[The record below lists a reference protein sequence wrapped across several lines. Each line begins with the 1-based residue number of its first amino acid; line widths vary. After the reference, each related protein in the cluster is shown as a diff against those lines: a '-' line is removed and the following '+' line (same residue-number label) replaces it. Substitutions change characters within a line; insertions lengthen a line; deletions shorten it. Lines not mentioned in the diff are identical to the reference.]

1 MSTKKGI
8 VYVTLMALIL
18 VLLALGVSLFWCK
31 LYESKLENSCHNSVN
46 SALNSFTAY
55 DISKDESLYIRGVAE
70 FRTYMQTYFYLIAGE
85 SVSGYL
91 QCESLYV
98 DMISNPERLKT
109 HIPELVD
116 ALSYLAEDNQDPNG
130 FALIN
135 SLVEQLKTD

>member
-1 MSTKKGI
+1 
-8 VYVTLMALIL
+8 
-18 VLLALGVSLFWCK
+18 
-31 LYESKLENSCHNSVN
+31 
-46 SALNSFTAY
+46 
-55 DISKDESLYIRGVAE
+55 
-70 FRTYMQTYFYLIAGE
+70 MQTYFYLNAGE